1 MLRTAF
7 VAMAGAALLLA
18 GCGGTTTTPEQKHE
32 LGCAAGTLTGALIG
46 GLAGHAFGSGKGQ
59 DFMTAAGAG
68 AGAGLGALA
77 CGE

>member
-7 VAMAGAALLLA
+7 AAMAGALLLLA
-18 GCGGTTTTPEQKHE
+18 GCGGTTTPEQKHE

-46 GLAGHAFGSGKGQ
+46 GLAGHAFGGGKGQ

-68 AGAGLGALA
+68 IGAGVGTLA
-77 CGE
+77 CR